1 MYLFS
6 IINFCF
12 SLKQVFHTFEE
23 MRFYQVNSVNRL
35 ILVVYIEF
43 QFHESNPISLLTC
56 NSLKQTNNYI
66 EITRSL
72 NNFLNE
78 FIESIIYRLNFK
90 DNYFGY
96 SEFWNTFNKQR
107 NHQKIYYSISLK
119 EFFSMF
125 NDENRVSETNE
136 QPGSVIF

>member
-6 IINFCF
+6 ITNFCF

-23 MRFYQVNSVNRL
+23 MRFYQVISVNIL
-35 ILVVYIEF
+35 ILVVFIEF
-43 QFHESNPISLLTC
+43 KFHESNPISLFTC
-56 NSLKQTNNYI
+56 NSLKQTSNYI
-66 EITRSL
+66 EITCSL

-78 FIESIIYRLNFK
+78 FIESIIYQLNFK
-90 DNYFGY
+90 DNYFGH
-96 SEFWNTFNKQR
+96 SEFWDPLNKQR

-119 EFFSMF
+119 DFFPMF

-136 QPGSVIF
+136 PPGSVIL